1 MSDSKRGQVVV
12 VGGGVAG
19 LAAATFAA
27 RSGASV
33 MLLEALTERGGRSR
47 TREEQGFHF
56 NMGPHALYRNG
67 PAEAVLEELGIRV
80 AGAPPDLGTSLAWCE
95 GRLAKLPGGPLS
107 LLTTRLLGAREKAA
121 MAALFVRLPKLDPTP
136 WQGRSLR
143 ELLTERFQHPR
154 LRQLFAALVRLSS
167 YAHAPEVM
175 SAGLAIQQ
183 LQTAVGAGVR
193 YVDGGWQS
201 IVASLEEAAREA
213 GVVLRSGVR
222 VRAIESRAGG
232 SGAGAAGS
240 GVGAT
245 GSDGS
250 ARWSLKLR
258 DDSSGVV
265 ADAVVLAM
273 GPEEASRLV
282 ADGRDPVLA
291 EQAGRALP
299 VRAACLDVGLS
310 RRPRPRH
317 PFALG
322 IDEPTY
328 LSLHSSGARGMAPDA
343 GALFQVARYLSPDEK
358 PGRAEIQAQLET
370 LLDAVQPGWREVV
383 CTKKLLL
390 DLRVAHSLPTAEM
403 GGLAGRPG
411 VDALEPRWPGL
422 LLAGDWIG
430 PTGWLVDGALASGRD
445 AGRAAARHA
454 RGARDGPAQDG
465 PAHDRPTR
473 DRRGHD

>member
-1 MSDSKRGQVVV
+1 MSDSKRAQVVV

-19 LAAATFAA
+19 LAAAGFAA
-27 RSGASV
+27 RAGASV
-33 MLLEALTERGGRSR
+33 LLLEALSERGGRSR
-47 TREEQGFHF
+47 TREEEGFHF

-67 PAEAVLEELGIRV
+67 PAESVLAELGIQIG
-80 AGAPPDLGTSLAWCE
+80 GAPPDLGTSLAWCE
-95 GRLAKLPGGPLS
+95 GRLWQLPGGPLS
-107 LLTTRLLGAREKAA
+107 LLTTRLLGVREKAA

-136 WQGRSLR
+136 WQGRSLQ
-143 ELLTERFQHPR
+143 ELLTERFPHPR

-183 LQTAVGAGVR
+183 LQSAVGAGVR

-201 IVASLEEAAREA
+201 IVAALEAAAREA

-222 VRAIESRAGG
+222 VRAVEARTGG
-232 SGAGAAGS
+232 SGVA
-240 GVGAT
+240 AT
-245 GSDGS
+245 GSGGS
-250 ARWSLKLR
+250 AGWSLRLR
-258 DDSSGVV
+258 DDASIE

-273 GPEEASRLV
+273 GPQEASRLV
-282 ADGRDPVLA
+282 VEGRDPLLA

-310 RRPRPRH
+310 RLPQPRRS
-317 PFALG
+317 FALG

-328 LSLHSSGARGMAPDA
+328 LSLHSSGARGMAPDG

-358 PGRAEIQAQLET
+358 PDRAAVQAQIEA

-390 DLRVAHSLPTAEM
+390 DLRVAHSLPTAEG
-403 GGLAGRPG
+403 GGLPGRPG
-411 VDALEPRWPGL
+411 VDALESRWPGL

-445 AGRAAARHA
+445 AGCAAARHA
-454 RGARDGPAQDG
+454 QRTQRRS
-465 PAHDRPTR
+465 AHDRTA
-473 DRRGHD
+473 HDPRAHG

>member
-1 MSDSKRGQVVV
+1 MSDSKQAQVVV

-19 LAAATFAA
+19 LAAAVFAA

-33 MLLEALTERGGRSR
+33 MLLEALSERGGRSR
-47 TREEQGFHF
+47 TREEEGFRF
-56 NMGPHALYRNG
+56 NMGPHALYRNS

-95 GRLAKLPGGPLS
+95 GRLSQLPGGPLS

-121 MAALFVRLPKLDPTP
+121 MASLFVRLPKLDPTP

-143 ELLTERFQHPR
+143 ELLMERFQHPR

-167 YAHAPEVM
+167 YANAPDVM

-183 LQTAVGAGVR
+183 LQAAVGAGVR

-201 IVASLEEAAREA
+201 IVGALEEAAREA
-213 GVVLRSGVR
+213 GVVMRSGVR
-222 VRAIESRAGG
+222 VRTIESRADAR
-232 SGAGAAGS
+232 GAVAKGAVATEAGRS
-240 GVGAT
+240 T
-245 GSDGS
+245 G
-250 ARWSLKLR
+250 WSLRLR
-258 DDSSGVV
+258 DDSSVG

-273 GPEEASRLV
+273 GPQEASRLV
-282 ADGRDPVLA
+282 AEGRDPILA
-291 EQAGRALP
+291 EQVGRALP
-299 VRAACLDVGLS
+299 VRAACLDVGVS
-310 RRPRPRH
+310 RLPRPRH

-328 LSLHSSGARGMAPDA
+328 LSLHSSGAREMAPDG

-358 PGRAEIQAQLET
+358 PERAEVQAELET

-403 GGLAGRPG
+403 GGLAGRPR

-422 LLAGDWIG
+422 MLAGDWIG

-445 AGRAAARHA
+445 AGCAAAGHVR
-454 RGARDGPAQDG
+454 RTQDRPAQDQ
-465 PAHDRPTR
+465 PAHDRP
-473 DRRGHD
+473 GHA